1 MDQFLGLSPAIASTL
16 FAIAILL
23 VVTTV
28 VIVTRKRKIPTE
40 LGKALDEATL
50 TALDVP
56 SRLATAQQ
64 AMGAKIASL
73 FARGLTDDVWQRLE
87 EVLLTA
93 DLGLACTTTAV
104 DAVKGTNP
112 NDPSEAEAALNAELR
127 STLADKDRSITKN
140 RNPSVIVVVGVNG
153 VGKTTT
159 IAKLAARLKEA
170 GATPVLA
177 AADTFR
183 AAADK
188 QLAVWA
194 DRVGVE
200 VVRGSEG
207 ADPASVAYQG
217 VARAKEA
224 GFDTVIVDTAGR
236 LHSKKNLMQE
246 LDKIVRVLER
256 EAGGIDEALLV
267 IDGTAGQNGMAQAR
281 AFAESVDLTG
291 IVLTKMD
298 GSAKGGIA
306 FAVEAE
312 LNIPIKFIGLGEG
325 VDDLIAFDPDAYVDA
340 LLS

>member
-1 MDQFLGLSPAIASTL
+1 MDTFLGLSTGIVGALIAVV
-16 FAIAILL
+16 L
-23 VVTTV
+23 VVV
-28 VIVTRKRKIPTE
+28 VPVFVTRQRRRPTGI
-40 LGKALDEATL
+40 GKALDEATPS
-50 TALDVP
+50 ALDVP
-56 SRLATAQQ
+56 SRLSTARG
-64 AMGAKIASL
+64 AMGAKIGSL
-73 FARGLTDDVWQRLE
+73 FARGLTQDVWERLE

-93 DLGLACTTTAV
+93 DLGLASATAAV
-104 DAVKGTNP
+104 DTVRNTNP
-112 NDPSEAEAALNAELR
+112 KDASEAKAALNAELR
-127 STLADKDRSITKN
+127 RTLGEKDRSVSKS
-140 RNPSVIVVVGVNG
+140 RNPSVILVVGVNG

-159 IAKLAARLKEA
+159 IAKLAVRLTEA

-183 AAADK
+183 AAADE

-194 DRVGVE
+194 DRVGAE

-224 GFDTVIVDTAGR
+224 GFDTLIVDTAGR
-236 LHSKKNLMQE
+236 MHSKKNLMQE

-267 IDGTAGQNGMAQAR
+267 LDGTAGQNGMAQAR
-281 AFAESVDLTG
+281 AFAKSVDLTG
-291 IVLTKMD
+291 VVLTKMD

-306 FAVEAE
+306 FSVEAE

-325 VDDLIAFDPDAYVDA
+325 VDDLIAFDPDTYVDA

>member
-1 MDQFLGLSPAIASTL
+1 MDTFLGLSTGIVGALIAVV
-16 FAIAILL
+16 L
-23 VVTTV
+23 VVV
-28 VIVTRKRKIPTE
+28 VPVFVTRQRRRPTGI
-40 LGKALDEATL
+40 GKALDEATPS
-50 TALDVP
+50 ALDVP
-56 SRLATAQQ
+56 SRLSTARG
-64 AMGAKIASL
+64 AMGAKIGSL
-73 FARGLTDDVWQRLE
+73 FARGLTKDVWERLE

-93 DLGLACTTTAV
+93 DLGLASATAAV
-104 DAVKGTNP
+104 DTVRNTNP
-112 NDPSEAEAALNAELR
+112 KDASEAKAALNAELR
-127 STLADKDRSITKN
+127 RTLGEKDRSVAKS
-140 RNPSVIVVVGVNG
+140 RNPSVILVVGVNG

-159 IAKLAARLKEA
+159 IAKLAVRLTEA

-183 AAADK
+183 AAADE

-194 DRVGVE
+194 DRVGAE

-224 GFDTVIVDTAGR
+224 GFDTLIVDTAGR
-236 LHSKKNLMQE
+236 MHSKKNLMQE

-267 IDGTAGQNGMAQAR
+267 LDGTAGQNGMAQAR
-281 AFAESVDLTG
+281 AFAKSVDLTG
-291 IVLTKMD
+291 VVLTKMD

-325 VDDLIAFDPDAYVDA
+325 VDDLIAFDPDTYVDA

>member
-1 MDQFLGLSPAIASTL
+1 MDTFLGLSPEIAGAL
-16 FAIAILL
+16 IAVVL
-23 VVTTV
+23 VVILAV
-28 VIVTRKRKIPTE
+28 FVTRQRRTPTGI
-40 LGKALDEATL
+40 GKALDEATPS
-50 TALDVP
+50 ALDVP
-56 SRLATAQQ
+56 SRLSTARG
-64 AMGAKIASL
+64 AMGTKIGSL
-73 FARGLTDDVWQRLE
+73 FARGLTEDVWERLE

-93 DLGLACTTTAV
+93 DLGLASTTAAV
-104 DAVKGTNP
+104 DTVRKTNP
-112 NDPSEAEAALNAELR
+112 KNASEAMTALKAELR
-127 STLADKDRSITKN
+127 STLGEKDRSVAKS
-140 RNPSVIVVVGVNG
+140 RNPSVILVVGVNG

-159 IAKLAARLKEA
+159 IAKLAARLTEG
-170 GATPVLA
+170 GATPVLV

-194 DRVGVE
+194 DRVGAE

-236 LHSKKNLMQE
+236 MHSKKNLMQE

-267 IDGTAGQNGMAQAR
+267 LDGTAGQNGMAQAR

-291 IVLTKMD
+291 VVLTKMD

-312 LNIPIKFIGLGEG
+312 LNIPIKFIGLGEA
-325 VDDLIAFDPDAYVDA
+325 VDDLIAFDPDTYVDA

>member
-1 MDQFLGLSPAIASTL
+1 MDTFLGLSTGIVGALIAVV
-16 FAIAILL
+16 L
-23 VVTTV
+23 VVV
-28 VIVTRKRKIPTE
+28 VPVFVTRQRRRPTGI
-40 LGKALDEATL
+40 GKALDEATPS
-50 TALDVP
+50 ALDVP
-56 SRLATAQQ
+56 SRLSTARG
-64 AMGAKIASL
+64 AMGAKIGSL
-73 FARGLTDDVWQRLE
+73 FARGLTQDVWERLE

-93 DLGLACTTTAV
+93 DLGLASATAAV
-104 DAVKGTNP
+104 DTVRNTNP
-112 NDPSEAEAALNAELR
+112 KDASEAKAALNAELR
-127 STLADKDRSITKN
+127 RTLCEKDRSVAKS
-140 RNPSVIVVVGVNG
+140 RNPSVILVVGVNG

-159 IAKLAARLKEA
+159 IAKLAVRLTEA

-183 AAADK
+183 AAADE

-194 DRVGVE
+194 DRVGAE

-224 GFDTVIVDTAGR
+224 GFDTLIVDTAGR
-236 LHSKKNLMQE
+236 MHSKKNLMQE

-267 IDGTAGQNGMAQAR
+267 LDGTAGQNGMAQAR
-281 AFAESVDLTG
+281 AFAKSVDLTG
-291 IVLTKMD
+291 VVLTKMD

-325 VDDLIAFDPDAYVDA
+325 VDDLIAFDPDTYVDA

>member
-1 MDQFLGLSPAIASTL
+1 MTGALIVVAIVIVVAVIASRRRRTL
-16 FAIAILL
+16 S
-23 VVTTV
+23 
-28 VIVTRKRKIPTE
+28 E
-40 LGKALDEATL
+40 LDSALDEATPS
-50 TALDVP
+50 ALDVP
-56 SRLATAQQ
+56 SRLSTARG
-64 AMGAKIASL
+64 AMGAKIGLL
-73 FARGLTDDVWQRLE
+73 FARGLTEGVWQGLE

-93 DLGLACTTTAV
+93 DLGVAATTAAV
-104 DAVKGTNP
+104 TAVKKTGP
-112 NDPSEAEAALNAELR
+112 KDAIEARSALNAELR
-127 STLADKDRSITKN
+127 NTLGDRDRSIVKKG
-140 RNPSVIVVVGVNG
+140 NPSVILVVGVNG

-159 IAKLAARLKEA
+159 IAKLAARLTEA

-200 VVRGSEG
+200 VVRGNEG

-224 GFDTVIVDTAGR
+224 GFDTLIVDTAGR
-236 LHSKKNLMQE
+236 MHSKKNIMQE
-246 LDKIVRVLER
+246 LDKIVRVL
-256 EAGGIDEALLV
+256 
-267 IDGTAGQNGMAQAR
+267 
-281 AFAESVDLTG
+281 TG
-291 IVLTKMD
+291 VVLTKMD
-298 GSAKGGIA
+298 GSSKGGIA

-325 VDDLIAFDPDAYVDA
+325 VDDLIAFDPDTYVNA

>member
-1 MDQFLGLSPAIASTL
+1 MDTFLGLSTGIVGALIAVV
-16 FAIAILL
+16 L
-23 VVTTV
+23 VVV
-28 VIVTRKRKIPTE
+28 VAVFVTRQRRRPTGI
-40 LGKALDEATL
+40 GKALDEATPS
-50 TALDVP
+50 ALDVP
-56 SRLATAQQ
+56 SRLSTARG
-64 AMGAKIASL
+64 AMGAKIGSL
-73 FARGLTDDVWQRLE
+73 FARGLTQDVWERLE

-93 DLGLACTTTAV
+93 DLGLASATAAV
-104 DAVKGTNP
+104 DTVRNTNP
-112 NDPSEAEAALNAELR
+112 KDASEAKAALNAELR
-127 STLADKDRSITKN
+127 RTLGEKDRSVAKS
-140 RNPSVIVVVGVNG
+140 RNPSVILVVGVNG

-159 IAKLAARLKEA
+159 IAKLAARLTEA

-183 AAADK
+183 AAADE

-194 DRVGVE
+194 DRVGAE

-224 GFDTVIVDTAGR
+224 GFDTLIVDTAGR
-236 LHSKKNLMQE
+236 MHSKKNLMQE

-267 IDGTAGQNGMAQAR
+267 LDGTAGQNGMAQAR
-281 AFAESVDLTG
+281 AFAKSVDLTG
-291 IVLTKMD
+291 VVLTKMD

-325 VDDLIAFDPDAYVDA
+325 VDDLIAFDPDTYVDA

>member
-1 MDQFLGLSPAIASTL
+1 MDTFLGLLPVIAGAL
-16 FAIAILL
+16 IALLL
-23 VVTTV
+23 VV
-28 VIVTRKRKIPTE
+28 VIAVLVTGRRRTPTGI
-40 LGKALDEATL
+40 GKALDEATPS
-50 TALDVP
+50 ALDVP
-56 SRLATAQQ
+56 SRLSTARG
-64 AMGAKIASL
+64 AMGTKIGSL
-73 FARGLTDDVWQRLE
+73 FARGLTEDVWKRLE

-93 DLGLACTTTAV
+93 DLGLASTAAAV
-104 DAVKGTNP
+104 DTVRKTNP
-112 NDPSEAEAALNAELR
+112 KDASEAKTALNAELR
-127 STLADKDRSITKN
+127 STLGEKDRSVAKS
-140 RNPSVIVVVGVNG
+140 RNPSVILVIGVNG

-159 IAKLAARLKEA
+159 IAKLAARLTEG

-188 QLAVWA
+188 QLTVWA

-200 VVRGSEG
+200 VVRGSSG
-207 ADPASVAYQG
+207 ADPASVAYQA

-236 LHSKKNLMQE
+236 MHSKKNLMQE

-267 IDGTAGQNGMAQAR
+267 LDGTAGQNGMAQAR

-291 IVLTKMD
+291 VVLTKMD

-325 VDDLIAFDPDAYVDA
+325 VGDLIAFDPDTYVDA

>member
-1 MDQFLGLSPAIASTL
+1 MDTFLGLSTGIVGALIAVV
-16 FAIAILL
+16 L
-23 VVTTV
+23 VVV
-28 VIVTRKRKIPTE
+28 VPVFVTRQRRRPTGI
-40 LGKALDEATL
+40 GKALDEATPS
-50 TALDVP
+50 ALDVP
-56 SRLATAQQ
+56 SRLSTARG
-64 AMGAKIASL
+64 AMGAKIGSL
-73 FARGLTDDVWQRLE
+73 FARGLTQDVWERLE

-93 DLGLACTTTAV
+93 DLGLASATAAV
-104 DAVKGTNP
+104 DTVRNTNP
-112 NDPSEAEAALNAELR
+112 KDASEAKAALNAELR
-127 STLADKDRSITKN
+127 RTLGEKDRSVAKS
-140 RNPSVIVVVGVNG
+140 RNPSVILVVGVNG

-159 IAKLAARLKEA
+159 IAKLAARLTEA

-183 AAADK
+183 AAADE

-194 DRVGVE
+194 DRVGAE

-224 GFDTVIVDTAGR
+224 GFDTLIVDTAGR
-236 LHSKKNLMQE
+236 MHSKKNLMQE

-267 IDGTAGQNGMAQAR
+267 LDGTAGQNGMAQAR
-281 AFAESVDLTG
+281 AFAKSVDLTG
-291 IVLTKMD
+291 VVLTKMD

-325 VDDLIAFDPDAYVDA
+325 VDDLIAFDPDTYVDA

>member
-1 MDQFLGLSPAIASTL
+1 MDTFLGLSTGIVGALIAVV
-16 FAIAILL
+16 L
-23 VVTTV
+23 VVV
-28 VIVTRKRKIPTE
+28 VPVFVTRQRRRPTGI
-40 LGKALDEATL
+40 GKALDEATPS
-50 TALDVP
+50 ALDVP
-56 SRLATAQQ
+56 SRLSTARG
-64 AMGAKIASL
+64 AMGAKIGSL
-73 FARGLTDDVWQRLE
+73 FARGLTQDVWERLE

-93 DLGLACTTTAV
+93 DLGLASATAAV
-104 DAVKGTNP
+104 DTVRNTNP
-112 NDPSEAEAALNAELR
+112 KDASEAKAALNAELR
-127 STLADKDRSITKN
+127 RTLGEKDRSVAKS
-140 RNPSVIVVVGVNG
+140 RNPSVILVVGVNG

-159 IAKLAARLKEA
+159 IAKLAVRLTEA

-183 AAADK
+183 AAADE

-194 DRVGVE
+194 DRVGAE

-224 GFDTVIVDTAGR
+224 GFDTLIVDTAGR
-236 LHSKKNLMQE
+236 MHSKKNLMQE

-267 IDGTAGQNGMAQAR
+267 LDGTAGQNGMAQAR
-281 AFAESVDLTG
+281 AFAKSVDLTG
-291 IVLTKMD
+291 VVLTKMD

-325 VDDLIAFDPDAYVDA
+325 VDDLIAFDPDTYVDA

>member
-1 MDQFLGLSPAIASTL
+1 L
-16 FAIAILL
+16 
-23 VVTTV
+23 
-28 VIVTRKRKIPTE
+28 
-40 LGKALDEATL
+40 
-50 TALDVP
+50 
-56 SRLATAQQ
+56 
-64 AMGAKIASL
+64 
-73 FARGLTDDVWQRLE
+73 
-87 EVLLTA
+87 
-93 DLGLACTTTAV
+93 
-104 DAVKGTNP
+104 
-112 NDPSEAEAALNAELR
+112 
-127 STLADKDRSITKN
+127 
-140 RNPSVIVVVGVNG
+140 VVGVNG

-159 IAKLAARLKEA
+159 IAKLAVRLTEA

-183 AAADK
+183 AAADE

-194 DRVGVE
+194 DRVGAE

-224 GFDTVIVDTAGR
+224 GFDTLIVDTAGR
-236 LHSKKNLMQE
+236 MHSKKNLMQE

-267 IDGTAGQNGMAQAR
+267 LDGTAGQNGMAQAR
-281 AFAESVDLTG
+281 AFAKSVDLTG
-291 IVLTKMD
+291 VVLTKMD

-325 VDDLIAFDPDAYVDA
+325 VDDLIAFDPDTYVDA

>member
-1 MDQFLGLSPAIASTL
+1 MTGALIVVAIVIVVAVIASRRRRTL
-16 FAIAILL
+16 S
-23 VVTTV
+23 
-28 VIVTRKRKIPTE
+28 E
-40 LGKALDEATL
+40 LDSALDEATPS
-50 TALDVP
+50 ALDVP
-56 SRLATAQQ
+56 SRLSTARG
-64 AMGAKIASL
+64 AMGAKIGLL
-73 FARGLTDDVWQRLE
+73 FARGLTEGVWQGLE

-93 DLGLACTTTAV
+93 DLGVAATTAAV
-104 DAVKGTNP
+104 TAVKKTGP
-112 NDPSEAEAALNAELR
+112 KDAIEARSALNAELR
-127 STLADKDRSITKN
+127 NTLGDRDRSIVKKG
-140 RNPSVIVVVGVNG
+140 NPSVILVVGVNG

-159 IAKLAARLKEA
+159 IAKLAARLTEA

-200 VVRGSEG
+200 VVRGNEG

-224 GFDTVIVDTAGR
+224 GFDTLIVDTAGR
-236 LHSKKNLMQE
+236 MHSKKNLMQE
-246 LDKIVRVLER
+246 LDKIVRVLHQ

-267 IDGTAGQNGMAQAR
+267 LDGTAGQNGMAQAR

-291 IVLTKMD
+291 VVLTKMD
-298 GSAKGGIA
+298 GSSKGGIA

-325 VDDLIAFDPDAYVDA
+325 VDDLIAFDPDTYVNA